1 MNTKMM
7 LMAAV
12 AAMTMAAQALPDRMT
27 ATIPFPFEVN
37 GIAMAA
43 GRYEVKV
50 AAPGKHLILR
60 NQTNGA
66 AIVTGAAAQDQ
77 DTRDKAVFEFRKY
90 GDAHFLS
97 AVKYRGQNVKLLFT
111 PVKRE
116 REVARATAGETVV
129 TKAE

>member
-1 MNTKMM
+1 MKTTLLFLAAMM
-7 LMAAV
+7 TV
-12 AAMTMAAQALPDRMT
+12 AAQGFPARIT

-116 REVARATAGETVV
+116 REIARTVRVETIERVAE
-129 TKAE
+129 